1 MQSCWPFCSSIW
13 QSRVIVV
20 PIWGNIEA
28 IYWSLLDVIPLVRAP
43 AHQHKIQIK
52 STESQNHLIYLRYL
66 VCWHS
71 AFYSL
76 WTYQAKHFLLEIHI
90 LPCEISLNPISEEI
104 SSSAA
109 EWLSKWGDQG
119 SVPNGIGYALL
130 GQRLSSISFICTF
143 FYFLQILL
151 CQKPAKPC
159 HN

>member
-1 MQSCWPFCSSIW
+1 MRNVSPNEFSPSFLFSNCALFIFWTDQAKELPE
-13 QSRVIVV
+13 QVGRRTTK
-20 PIWGNIEA
+20 N
-28 IYWSLLDVIPLVRAP
+28 
-43 AHQHKIQIK
+43 HKK
-52 STESQNHLIYLRYL
+52 RQNHLIYLRYL

-119 SVPNGIGYALL
+119 SVPNGIGYAPL